1 MTMTNNITWRD
12 ITGLTDEQ
20 TDRLS
25 KGGAVL
31 TEADLLD
38 TARDFVARNQLQA
51 AMADVPAPAWA
62 IRTGAWYDDGGHI
75 TRSLYGGEVVLDT
88 VTARVAGEQDSGGAL
103 TAWVEVIENRGHDG
117 GGMTAGQAR
126 ELAAALVQ
134 AADELDRMTG
144 DAPPFQ

>member
-1 MTMTNNITWRD
+1 MTTVTTWRD

-20 TDRLS
+20 TLRL
-25 KGGAVL
+25 AADTVQ

-38 TARDFVARNQLQA
+38 IARTMAERNHLQTTLTHIAAPTARVS
-51 AMADVPAPAWA
+51 
-62 IRTGAWYDDGGHI
+62 TWYDDGARI
-75 TRSLYGGEVVLDT
+75 ARTIYGTQVVLDT
-88 VTARVAGEQDSGGAL
+88 VTARVVGEQDSTGAV
-103 TAWVEVIENRGHDG
+103 TAWVEVVENPGTD

-134 AADELDRMTG
+134 AADELDRLTG

>member
-1 MTMTNNITWRD
+1 MSDTITTWRD

-25 KGGAVL
+25 KGGAVM
-31 TEADLLD
+31 TEADLLE

-62 IRTGAWYDDGGHI
+62 LRTGAWYDDGANI
-75 TRSLYGGEVVLDT
+75 NRTVYGTENVFQT
-88 VTARVAGEQDSGGAL
+88 VTVRMVGEQDSSGASPAWIEVCENAGGECYAL
-103 TAWVEVIENRGHDG
+103 D
-117 GGMTAGQAR
+117 AGQAR

-134 AADELDRMTG
+134 AADELDRLDGT
-144 DAPPFQ
+144 APPFV